1 MSTITDG
8 TTTFTPTLLMVADST
23 RESTNKVHRLL
34 GGKIAVTLGDPVPRS
49 GTLGFLLKGEALKEA
64 CVTLHATGS
73 LFQLT
78 EPDQPSTDMT
88 YVLAEGGKIAVEQ
101 LRDYDD
107 LWMVSIDFQEVTE

>member
-8 TTTFTPTLLMVADST
+8 TTSFSPTLLVVADST
-23 RESTNKVHRLL
+23 RESTNRVHRVL
-34 GGKIAVTLGDPVPRS
+34 GGKIAVTLGDTVPRA
-49 GTLGFLLKGEALKEA
+49 GTLGLLIEGEAAKDA
-64 CVTLHATGS
+64 CVNLHATGL

-78 EPDQPSTDMT
+78 EPERPSYDMT
-88 YVLAEGGKIAVEQ
+88 YVLDQGGAIAVEQ